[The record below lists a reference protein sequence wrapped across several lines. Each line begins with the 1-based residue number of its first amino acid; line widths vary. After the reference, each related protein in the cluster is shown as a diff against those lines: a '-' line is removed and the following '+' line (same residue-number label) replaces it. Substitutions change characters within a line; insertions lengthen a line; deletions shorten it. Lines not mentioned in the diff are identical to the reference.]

1 MKTYN
6 VAILGA
12 TGAVGQQMI
21 RVLEERNFPVGTLL
35 PLASARSVGKTISF
49 RGQEIAIQEATE
61 NSFEGM
67 DFVLG
72 AVQNAQANAHAA
84 GVAQYIQFHACDFAS
99 TPIPAMFSVTREAS
113 WKYRG

>member
-35 PLASARSVGKTISF
+35 PLASARSAGKTISF
-49 RGQEIAIQEATE
+49 RGQEIAIQ
-61 NSFEGM
+61 
-67 DFVLG
+67 
-72 AVQNAQANAHAA
+72 
-84 GVAQYIQFHACDFAS
+84 
-99 TPIPAMFSVTREAS
+99 
-113 WKYRG
+113 